1 MPFSQRFR
9 RALAPAA
16 VAWGSSLGLLGLLQ
30 AVSPNSAVHDA
41 ALSIG
46 ARATALAGEAVALAV
61 LCLLAAACVAALPAP
76 EGRRFPRAVRIVLLA
91 VLLLAL
97 WGSWGWFWLSG
108 RFLDGPGLQFIV
120 RHFGAVYGYSL
131 RTHPILTAGLPLV
144 CIAVA
149 IVIAEAAPSW
159 FARLPERATRIVE
172 RTALGLALVGL
183 VAAAAGSWSRA
194 GAAAVDSPAA
204 MERLREE
211 NAWLRCR
218 EETVGPLAHLATS
231 IAGRSRRDLFEDQRP
246 TELFQPYAIDRGWL
260 FPDRLVDRLDD
271 GPPAE
276 VSGITRTPIVP
287 LDAYLAGVDRAAVK
301 RWNVVVVLIDS
312 FRRDQLLATG
322 GPREV
327 MPALEALA
335 KEGRAYSDCATTAS
349 HTDCAAPSVFSS
361 HYPLRSR
368 WRHVYPENPR
378 YPRVMVY
385 DVLKRLGWRTAM
397 FSSQNEDWAGMD
409 RYYQTGLLD
418 VLLHPNGRGIPTKLL
433 ETRDPTTG
441 SLDDSV
447 TITEAL
453 RWVGQEP
460 EAPFFLYLN
469 LQNAH
474 LPFRAPPEF
483 PRKFGPASWDFQL
496 DARTFPPEKTA
507 IVKEIYANSLAYV
520 DSQLDRLFRRLKEQ
534 GAWDRTVVVISG
546 DHGESFYE
554 HKLPAHANGIYDEV
568 ISVPLVVRAPGLEP
582 GRDPRPSILL
592 DVAPGLLH
600 LLGLPPH
607 PGFQGANLF
616 GPPPPP
622 SRSRFVLSQT
632 GWRTHLGLIRSGF
645 KLIRDSD
652 QGTVEL
658 YDLKLDP
665 AEQVNLASLRPDLVR
680 DLRARLNLWRW
691 AQIEYYENPERQDRE
706 YPPRLPD

>member
-1 MPFSQRFR
+1 MPFSPRFR
-9 RALAPAA
+9 RALPLAG
-16 VAWGSSLGLLGLLQ
+16 VAWGAGLVLLGILLCL
-30 AVSPNSAVHDA
+30 SPKSVLHDG

-46 ARATALAGEAVALAV
+46 ARASALAGEAVALAMF
-61 LCLLAAACVAALPAP
+61 CLLVTAGAAALPP
-76 EGRRFPRAVRIVLLA
+76 HRAVRIALLIVLFLSFW
-91 VLLLAL
+91 L
-97 WGSWGWFWLSG
+97 SWGWFWLSG
-108 RFLDGPGLQFIV
+108 RFLDGPGLAFIG
-120 RHFGAVYGYSL
+120 RHFGVVYGYTL
-131 RTHPILTAGLPLV
+131 RTHPILTAGLPLAWV
-144 CIAVA
+144 AVA
-149 IVIAEAAPSW
+149 IALGEAVPPWA
-159 FARLPERATRIVE
+159 ARLPEARTRIIE
-172 RTALGLALVGL
+172 RVAGGLLGLCLL
-183 VAAAAGSWSRA
+183 
-194 GAAAVDSPAA
+194 AAAVGSLSRASAEAAVETPAA

-218 EETVGPLAHLATS
+218 EETVGPLAHLAYS
-231 IAGRSRRDLFEDQRP
+231 AIGRSRRDLFEDQRP
-246 TELFQPYAIDRGWL
+246 SELFQPYAIERGWL
-260 FPDRLVDRLDD
+260 FPDRLVDKLDD

-276 VSGITRTPIVP
+276 VSGIVRTPIVP
-287 LDAYLAGVDRAAVK
+287 LDTYLGGIDRAAVK

-312 FRRDQLLATG
+312 FRRDQLQATG
-322 GPREV
+322 GAREV

-335 KEGRAYSDCATTAS
+335 RDGRAFTDCATTAS
-349 HTDCAAPSVFSS
+349 HTDCAAPAVFSS

-368 WRHVYPENPR
+368 WRHVYPDNPP

-385 DVLKRLGWRTAM
+385 DILKRLGWRTAM
-397 FSSQNEDWAGMD
+397 FSSQNEDWGGMD

-418 VLLHPNGRGIPTKLL
+418 VLLHPNGRGVPKKLL
-433 ETRDPTTG
+433 ETRDPDTG

-460 EAPFFLYLN
+460 ESPFFLYLN

-474 LPFRAPPEF
+474 LPFRAPSDF

-496 DARTFPPEKTA
+496 DARTFPREKTA

-520 DSQLDRLFRRLKEQ
+520 DSQLDRLFRRLREQ
-534 GAWDRTVVVISG
+534 GAWDRTVVVVSG

-554 HKLPAHANGIYDEV
+554 HRLPAHANGIYDEV

-582 GRDPRPSILL
+582 GRDARPSILL
-592 DVAPGLLH
+592 DVAPGILH
-600 LLGLPPH
+600 LLGIPPH
-607 PGFQGANLF
+607 PGFQGADLF
-616 GPPPPP
+616 GPAPSP

-632 GWRTHLGLIRSGF
+632 GWRTHLGLLRSGF

-665 AEQVNLASLRPDLVR
+665 SEQVNLASIRPDLVR

-691 AQIEYYENPERQDRE
+691 AQIDYYENPDRQSRE